1 MLEISTEG
9 FRVFED
15 AILEWNKISGFKS
28 TPPQ

>member
-15 AILEWNKISGFKS
+15 AILEWNKISGLKS
-28 TPPQ
+28 PSS